1 MSSLNA
7 QQSRFVE
14 EYLVDLNG
22 TQAAIR
28 AGYSPK
34 TAKQQGARLLTNAD
48 VKAAVDAAIAARSER
63 VQIDADYV
71 LRRLYEMAEADRA
84 DLYDDAGNLL
94 PVKEWPGVW
103 RKGMVTGIEI
113 EALYEGRGEEREQVG
128 HVKKIRTETP
138 LAILQTLGKHVRVN
152 AFREQVGHS
161 DPNGNPL
168 PASPV
173 DEMSKNDIAR
183 RVAFLLAQGLNKC
196 S

>member
-7 QQSRFVE
+7 QQCRFVE
-14 EYLVDLNG
+14 EYLIDMNG

-48 VKAAVDAAIAARSER
+48 IKAAVEKAVEDRSKR
-63 VQIDADYV
+63 VQVDADYV
-71 LRRLYEMAEADRA
+71 LRRLFEMAEADRA

-94 PVKEWPGVW
+94 PVKDWPEVW

-128 HVKKIRTETP
+128 HVKKIRTEAP

-168 PASPV
+168 AAPI
-173 DEMSKNDIAR
+173 DELSKNDIAR
-183 RVAFLLAQGLNKC
+183 RVAFLLAQGLNSAAK
-196 S
+196 